1 MIRRMRPLISGK
13 SRGLSGFTL
22 MELVIALGASS
33 IVLGAL
39 SLATVG
45 LGKSF
50 NAMERYS
57 REQAASVRVMD
68 AVAMDLRRA
77 TGVAITTSAAS
88 NPVATGNVTAKFS
101 YSATNAAANVK
112 TILDGTFDPVNN
124 RVGGR
129 TNPSTYLTL
138 TLPGYYQGNNPSAAG
153 YRSRVAL
160 TVSDDVIR
168 YGSAAGPAADVTVQY
183 RKAYQPAYASECLI
197 RREAGVDRVIAERV
211 EYLDVTLTAQS
222 DNVFLLQTTFVPTFS
237 TARTRTAQRVAA
249 SDRVMLRNPRRD

>member
-1 MIRRMRPLISGK
+1 MRRLG
-13 SRGLSGFTL
+13 GFTL
-22 MELVIALGASS
+22 VELIIALGASS

-45 LGKSF
+45 LARSF
-50 NAMERYS
+50 NAMERHS

-77 TGVAITTSAAS
+77 TGVAITTSSTS
-88 NPVATGNVTAKFS
+88 NPSAAANTTAKFA
-101 YSATNAAANVK
+101 YVAGNATANVK

-153 YRSRVAL
+153 YRSPTTL
-160 TVSDDVIR
+160 TVSGGALR
-168 YGSAAGPAADVTVQY
+168 YGTSAGPAADVTVQY
-183 RKAYQPAYASECLI
+183 RKAYHSTYGSECLI

-222 DNVFLLQTTFVPTFS
+222 ENVFLLQTTFIPTFS
-237 TARTRTAQRVAA
+237 TARTATAQRVAA